1 MNLSVFELLTH
12 ERMVFLAI
20 VSCGLYTSYTDFRYG
35 KIANIYT
42 AFLIGFGII
51 SQALF
56 ISEGNITWMH
66 SCVTL
71 FGGLG
76 ISFVMFYTG
85 IWAAG
90 DAKLFWGI
98 SLLLPPS
105 AFSLTSETQFYPLI
119 LMVNIFLLF
128 LVYVVLISLL
138 KTTFQQ
144 QRTLIAK
151 SFTTQLKQFP
161 QRLLRVLAYIGVGG
175 LAFYIPSRM
184 GVELDLAIRI
194 TLFMAIIFAFNKGI
208 EKYIPQKYGTAFH
221 VPFLLLALFLAIP
234 SLIQLGTF
242 IVFIFLIPWFL
253 IMFNAVIRSLFTE
266 DIPVENLHPN
276 MIPAE
281 RVVKIEEQEEQNVKD
296 RYVKIP
302 AGFANPAQDNVI
314 VDVSSEGLTPLQI
327 EQLHQLAAKGS
338 LKEYENRLLIQKKIP
353 FALMIVL
360 GAVVTLLANGMVYS
374 FVRGAELNQMLE
386 RIGSFF
392 LH

>member
-1 MNLSVFELLTH
+1 MNFSVFELLTH
-12 ERMVFLAI
+12 EKMVFLAI

-51 SQALF
+51 SQVLF

-90 DAKLFWGI
+90 DAKLFWGM

-105 AFSLTSETQFYPLI
+105 AFSNTSETQFYPLI

-151 SFTTQLKQFP
+151 SFTAQLKQFP
-161 QRLLRVLAYIGVGG
+161 QRLLRVLSYVGVGG
-175 LAFYIPSRM
+175 LAFYVPSRM

-194 TLFMAIIFAFNKGI
+194 TLFMAIIFAFNKGV
-208 EKYIPQKYGTAFH
+208 EKYIPQKYVTAFH

-253 IMFNAVIRSLFTE
+253 IMFSAVIRSLFTE
-266 DIPVENLHPN
+266 EIPVENLRPN

-281 RVVKIEEQEEQNVKD
+281 RIVKIEEQEEQTVKD

-360 GAVVTLLANGMVYS
+360 GAVGTLLANGMVYS
-374 FVRGAELNQMLE
+374 FVRGAELNQMME

-392 LH
+392 LY

>member
-1 MNLSVFELLTH
+1 MNFNVFELLTH
-12 ERMVFLAI
+12 ERMVFFAVL
-20 VSCGLYTSYTDFRYG
+20 SCGLYTSYTDFRYG

-105 AFSLTSETQFYPLI
+105 AFSSTPETQFYPLI

-128 LVYVVLISLL
+128 LVYIVLISLL

-151 SFTTQLKQFP
+151 SFTPQMKQFP
-161 QRLLRVLAYIGVGG
+161 QRLLRVLSYIGVGG

-194 TLFMAIIFAFNKGI
+194 TLFMAIIFAFNKVV
-208 EKYIPQKYGTAFH
+208 EKYIPQKYVILFH
-221 VPFLLLALFLAIP
+221 VPFLPLALFLAIP

-242 IVFIFLIPWFL
+242 IVFIFVIPWFL
-253 IMFNAVIRSLFTE
+253 IMFNAVIRTLFTE
-266 DIPVENLHPN
+266 EIPVENLLPN

-281 RVVKIEEQEEQNVKD
+281 RIVKIEAQNVND

-302 AGFANPAQDNVI
+302 AGFANPCA
-314 VDVSSEGLTPLQI
+314 
-327 EQLHQLAAKGS
+327 
-338 LKEYENRLLIQKKIP
+338 R
-353 FALMIVL
+353 
-360 GAVVTLLANGMVYS
+360 
-374 FVRGAELNQMLE
+374 
-386 RIGSFF
+386 
-392 LH
+392 

>member
-1 MNLSVFELLTH
+1 MNFSVFELLTH
-12 ERMVFLAI
+12 ERMVFLA
-20 VSCGLYTSYTDFRYG
+20 VLSCGLYTSYTDFRYG

-56 ISEGNITWMH
+56 ISEGNITWIH

-105 AFSLTSETQFYPLI
+105 AFSNTSETQFYPMI
-119 LMVNIFLLF
+119 LMVNIFLIFLF
-128 LVYVVLISLL
+128 YIVAQSAF
-138 KTTFQQ
+138 KMTFQEQ
-144 QRTLIAK
+144 KVLVVR
-151 SFTTQLKQFP
+151 SFTAQLKQFP
-161 QRLLRVLAYIGVGG
+161 RRLLQVLAYIGVGG

-184 GVELDLAIRI
+184 EIELDLAIRI
-194 TLFMAIIFAFNKGI
+194 TLFMAIIFAFNKVV
-208 EKYIPQKYGTAFH
+208 EKYIPQKYVTLFH
-221 VPFLLLALFLAIP
+221 VLFLPLVLFLAIP

-242 IVFIFLIPWFL
+242 IVFIFVIPWFL

-266 DIPVENLHPN
+266 EIPVENLHPN

-281 RVVKIEEQEEQNVKD
+281 RIVKIEAQNLND
-296 RYVKIP
+296 RYVKVP

-314 VDVSSEGLTPLQI
+314 VDVSSEGLTSPQI
-327 EQLHQLAAKGS
+327 EQLHQLAAAGS
-338 LKEYENRLLIQKKIP
+338 LSDYENKLCIQKKIP

-360 GAVVTLLANGMVYS
+360 GTVATLLANGMAYS
-374 FVRGAELNQMLE
+374 FFQSAAIHQILE
-386 RIGSFF
+386 RIGSF
-392 LH
+392 LVG

>member
-1 MNLSVFELLTH
+1 MNFSVFELLTH
-12 ERMVFLAI
+12 ERMVFLA
-20 VSCGLYTSYTDFRYG
+20 VLSCGLYTSYTDFRYG

-42 AFLIGFGII
+42 AFLIGFGVI

-105 AFSLTSETQFYPLI
+105 AFSNTSETQFYPLI

-128 LVYVVLISLL
+128 LVYVLLISLL

-151 SFTTQLKQFP
+151 SFTAQLKQFP
-161 QRLLRVLAYIGVGG
+161 QRLLRVLSYIGVGG

-194 TLFMAIIFAFNKGI
+194 TLFMAIIFAFNKVV
-208 EKYIPQKYGTAFH
+208 EKYIPQKYGYVFH

-242 IVFIFLIPWFL
+242 IVFIFVIPWFL

-266 DIPVENLHPN
+266 EIPVENLRPN

-281 RVVKIEEQEEQNVKD
+281 RIVKIEAQNAND

-314 VDVSSEGLTPLQI
+314 VDVSSEGLTSPQI
-327 EQLHQLAAKGS
+327 EQLHQLAAAGS
-338 LKEYENRLLIQKKIP
+338 LKEYGNRLLIQKKIP

-360 GAVVTLLANGMVYS
+360 GAVVTLFANGMAYS
-374 FVRGAELNQMLE
+374 FFQSAEMHQILE
-386 RIGSFF
+386 RIGSF
-392 LH
+392 LVG

>member
-1 MNLSVFELLTH
+1 MNFSVFELLTH
-12 ERMVFLAI
+12 ERMVFLA
-20 VSCGLYTSYTDFRYG
+20 VLSCGLYTSYTDFRYG

-42 AFLIGFGII
+42 VFLIGFGII
-51 SQALF
+51 SQVLF

-105 AFSLTSETQFYPLI
+105 AFSSTPETHFYPMILI
-119 LMVNIFLLF
+119 VNIFLIF
-128 LVYVVLISLL
+128 LLYIAVQSIF
-138 KTTFQQ
+138 KMTFQQ
-144 QRTLIAK
+144 QKVLVVR
-151 SFTTQLKQFP
+151 SFTAQLKQFP
-161 QRLLRVLAYIGVGG
+161 KRLLQVLAYIGVGG
-175 LAFYIPSRM
+175 LAFYVPLRM
-184 GVELDLAIRI
+184 GITLDLAIRI
-194 TLFMAIIFAFNKGI
+194 TLFIAIAFAFNKVV
-208 EKYIPQKYGTAFH
+208 EKYIPQKYVAAFH

-266 DIPVENLHPN
+266 EIPVENLRPN

-281 RVVKIEEQEEQNVKD
+281 RIVKIEKQDMTD
-296 RYVKIP
+296 RYVKI
-302 AGFANPAQDNVI
+302 ATGFANPAQDGVI
-314 VDVSSEGLTPLQI
+314 VDVSSEGLTSAQIAQLQ
-327 EQLHQLAAKGS
+327 QLSVEGS
-338 LKEYENRLLIQKKIP
+338 LKEYKNKLRIQKKIP

-360 GAVVTLLANGMVYS
+360 GAVVTLLANGMAYS
-374 FVRGAELNQMLE
+374 FFQSAEIHQILE
-386 RIGSFF
+386 RIKSF
-392 LH
+392 

>member
-1 MNLSVFELLTH
+1 MNFSIFELLTH

-20 VSCGLYTSYTDFRYG
+20 LSCGLYTSYTDFRYG

-56 ISEGNITWMH
+56 ISEGSIAWMH

-76 ISFVMFYTG
+76 ISFVMFYIG

-105 AFSLTSETQFYPLI
+105 AFSNTPETQFYPMILI
-119 LMVNIFLLF
+119 VNIFLIF
-128 LVYVVLISLL
+128 LLYITGQSIF
-138 KTTFQQ
+138 KMTFQQ
-144 QRTLIAK
+144 QKILIVR
-151 SFTTQLKQFP
+151 SFTAQLKQFP
-161 QRLLRVLAYIGVGG
+161 RRLLQVLAYIGIGG
-175 LAFYIPSRM
+175 LAFYVPLRM
-184 GVELDLAIRI
+184 GIALDLAIRI
-194 TLFMAIIFAFNKGI
+194 TLFIAIAFAFNKVV
-208 EKYIPQKYGTAFH
+208 EKYIPQKYVTAFH

-266 DIPVENLHPN
+266 EIPIENLRPN

-281 RVVKIEEQEEQNVKD
+281 RIVEVEQQDMTD
-296 RYVKIP
+296 RYMKIA
-302 AGFANPAQDNVI
+302 AGFANPAQDGVI
-314 VDVSSEGLTPLQI
+314 VDVSSEGLTSAQIAQLQ
-327 EQLHQLAAKGS
+327 QLSVEGS
-338 LKEYENRLLIQKKIP
+338 LKEYENKLLIQKKIP
-353 FALMIVL
+353 FALMIIL
-360 GAVVTLLANGMVYS
+360 GGVVTLLANGMAYS
-374 FVRGAELNQMLE
+374 LFQSAEMHQILE
-386 RIGSFF
+386 GIKSFF
-392 LH
+392 S